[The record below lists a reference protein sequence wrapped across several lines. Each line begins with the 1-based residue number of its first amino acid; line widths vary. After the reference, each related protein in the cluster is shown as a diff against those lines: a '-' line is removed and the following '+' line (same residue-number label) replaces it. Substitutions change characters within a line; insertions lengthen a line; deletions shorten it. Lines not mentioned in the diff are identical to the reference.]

1 MSGLTDYVYRRD
13 MAGRIPSSGMRLAL
27 RIASHLEGHSMLSL
41 AEPVLASLQE
51 GGDMSVHVSPMA
63 RAKDAFKKATRNG
76 DWSRYARLMDLVLN
90 KWGIFHFHADSDSIL
105 VFSYICLIT
114 RTAFV
119 IDICHH
125 DKNWKIEQRLIDIIV
140 RNWPN
145 DAIVREVGEGRAPL
159 SEAELLEARKLGIN
173 MAVGVGGKSYLPASR
188 GLMMDGGG
196 YDSLTGILPVVYMA
210 KRVDPAA
217 PANEVVKSPHFMMVG
232 VDPDDPRPP
241 WVIAAEQAGR
251 IAAQR
256 QRDRDRY
263 MAEAGIK
270 VVVDAVRATLKSG
283 KS

>member
-13 MAGRIPSSGMRLAL
+13 MAGRVPAFGIPLAL
-27 RIASHLEGHSMLSL
+27 CIASHLEGHSMLSL

-51 GGDMSVHVSPMA
+51 GDDMSLHVSPMA
-63 RAKDAFKKATRNG
+63 RAKEAFKKATRNG
-76 DWSRYARLMDLVLN
+76 DWSRYARLMDLILN
-90 KWGIFHFHADSDSIL
+90 KWGIFHFHADSDRIL

-125 DKNWKIEQRLIDIIV
+125 DKNWKIEQRLVEIIV
-140 RNWPN
+140 KNWPSKG
-145 DAIVREVGEGRAPL
+145 IVREVGEGRAPL
-159 SEAELLEARKLGIN
+159 SEIELFEARKRGIN

-188 GLMMDGGG
+188 GLMMDGSG

-251 IAAQR
+251 MAAQR
-256 QRDRDRY
+256 QRDRARY
-263 MAEAGIK
+263 MAEAGIG
-270 VVVDAVRATLKSG
+270 VVADAVRATLKGG